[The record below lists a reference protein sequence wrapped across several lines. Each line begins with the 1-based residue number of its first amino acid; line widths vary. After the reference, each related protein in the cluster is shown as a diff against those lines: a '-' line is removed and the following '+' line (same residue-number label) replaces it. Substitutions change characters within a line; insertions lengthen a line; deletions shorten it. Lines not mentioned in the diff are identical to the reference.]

1 MSATLAVP
9 SSMIVVS
16 ALIEWSSHWT
26 YIMFGGL
33 LLAIIMGTW
42 AGAVAARKNRSMQK
56 WFLLGFLIPFIGLI
70 AAYVVKPITPENV
83 QAKGKKKE

>member
-1 MSATLAVP
+1 MSAMLPVAA
-9 SSMIVVS
+9 SMIVVS
-16 ALIEWSSHWT
+16 VLIEWSTPWT

-42 AGAVAARKNRSMQK
+42 AGAVAGRKNRSMQK

-70 AAYVVKPITPENV
+70 AAYVVKPVTPENV